1 MVEDG
6 GEAGLVLEHVIIAL
20 LLKAGRRGE
29 DLVPGVDVLS
39 GVGVAGLDLRGG
51 DIELGRLGQKR
62 VAHVHMVQ
70 DHERRRFA
78 ADVFDLVGDGELVA
92 RLRAGD
98 RAGEDEL
105 FREDP
110 RVAHSGLDP
119 DLLVVHV
126 PGHALRRDIADRAVQ
141 RQADALIRAGRADGE
156 QTAGS
161 QEARREV
168 LEPAVFLVVVIGRG
182 HVAVGREKAAV
193 LPAEDEAGDIRAAVG
208 GDGKFQP
215 LAVADL
221 QQAHA
226 VALAALQPDL
236 LHAEQLGFV
245 SVIRALI
252 HVSSPFMPG
261 QCPRQLWSFYTRI
274 AGNSYLD

>member
-1 MVEDG
+1 MEIT
-6 GEAGLVLEHVIIAL
+6 AAQ
-20 LLKAGRRGE
+20 
-29 DLVPGVDVLS
+29 
-39 GVGVAGLDLRGG
+39 
-51 DIELGRLGQKR
+51 GRLTWSTDTNYQDGLTLIAAIGQGNTA
-62 VAHVHMVQ
+62 VTPLQLAQ
-70 DHERRRFA
+70 YA
-78 ADVFDLVGDGELVA
+78 A
-92 RLRAGD
+92 
-98 RAGEDEL
+98 
-105 FREDP
+105 
-110 RVAHSGLDP
+110 
-119 DLLVVHV
+119 
-126 PGHALRRDIADRAVQ
+126 ALANYGRKPTLHFADRAVQ

-156 QTAGS
+156 QTAGG

-208 GDGKFQP
+208 GDGEFQP

-226 VALAALQPDL
+226 IALAALQPDL